1 MFHPLWFFYGGG
13 LLESQ
18 GKILAGLLL
27 LFTIPLPPFTMSM
40 KYIRISPADEI
51 QMEKWS
57 SQVRIVSSFAR
68 IICSSGG
75 HYCYHF
81 HGHFVLNY
89 QVLLGAWLNAIGA
102 GVRILSGLDFV
113 LPNIKFI
120 VVMIGQTS
128 ASLAQPF
135 LLGSPTKLAAL
146 WFGADERATAN
157 MIASL
162 SEFHY

>member
-1 MFHPLWFFYGGG
+1 M
-13 LLESQ
+13 
-18 GKILAGLLL
+18 
-27 LFTIPLPPFTMSM
+27 
-40 KYIRISPADEI
+40 
-51 QMEKWS
+51 
-57 SQVRIVSSFAR
+57 RIVSSFAR